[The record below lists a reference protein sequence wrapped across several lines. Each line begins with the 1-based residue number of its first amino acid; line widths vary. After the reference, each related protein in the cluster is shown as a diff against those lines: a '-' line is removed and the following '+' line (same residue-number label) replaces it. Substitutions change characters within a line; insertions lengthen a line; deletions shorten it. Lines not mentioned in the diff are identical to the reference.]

1 MQVQWWC
8 AARNEVW
15 TWQWQ
20 WYPGVWIAMALMAV
34 TVWRRTRDST
44 TGRRVSAWLGLA
56 LLWLTLDWPVGPLG
70 AGYLAS
76 VHAFQFV
83 MLGMV
88 VPPLLL
94 YGLARGS
101 GTADAVDA
109 RAADA
114 RAVGNPGALLR
125 GLRNPVV
132 AAVLFTAVMATT
144 HVPGVVD
151 SLMVSQVGSF
161 SLDLVWLVSGL
172 VFWRPVIAADASR
185 TYFSP
190 PMRMLYLFLGTQIHL
205 LIAMWLLMADFPVYA
220 VYELSPRVLPVSAV
234 EDQQIAGGVMLLV
247 AAPIVLVAISIIF
260 FRWFGRAEA
269 EAEAGVAR

>member
-1 MQVQWWC
+1 
-8 AARNEVW
+8 
-15 TWQWQ
+15 
-20 WYPGVWIAMALMAV
+20 MALMAG
-34 TVWRRTRDST
+34 TVWRRTRHST

-76 VHAFQFV
+76 IHAFQFV

-94 YGLARGS
+94 YGLTRDRS
-101 GTADAVDA
+101 DAG
-109 RAADA
+109 AADT
-114 RAVGNPGALLR
+114 RLVKKSAVPTRSRFLHVLQNPII
-125 GLRNPVV
+125 

-151 SLMVSQVGSF
+151 ALMVSQVGSF
-161 SLDLVWLVSGL
+161 SLDLVWLLSGL
-172 VFWRPVIAADASR
+172 IFWRPVINVDVTR
-185 TYFSP
+185 TNFSP

-205 LIAMWLLMADFPVYA
+205 LIAMWLLIAEFPVYA

-234 EDQQIAGGVMLLV
+234 QDQQIAGGVMLLL
-247 AAPIVLVAISIIF
+247 AAPIVLVVISVIF
-260 FRWFGRAEA
+260 FRWFGRAEV
-269 EAEAGVAR
+269 EVVR